1 MWLENSR
8 ASRLVYFFDLARL
21 CCSALPPKSLSS
33 NSGLPPRAARMEP
46 NGALRMKNGA
56 DRNQPVYWDARFSEE
71 GYAYGTEPNDFLVSV
86 VDLARKGDA
95 LCLCEGEGRNATFL
109 GQRGFQVT
117 AVDFSPVAL
126 AKATALAAE
135 RGVALKTRECDLATF
150 DPGVAQWELV
160 TMIFGQPDAAVRRA
174 LYARIADCLRP
185 NGAFVLETKSE
196 ENSTLDSRYPG
207 SAVLCA
213 ELTNL
218 EFVIARD
225 GERVLKEGRY
235 HDGRQR
241 TAQIL
246 AFKR

>member
-1 MWLENSR
+1 MGSTM
-8 ASRLVYFFDLARL
+8 ASR
-21 CCSALPPKSLSS
+21 
-33 NSGLPPRAARMEP
+33 
-46 NGALRMKNGA
+46 MKDGA
-56 DRNQPVYWDARFSEE
+56 DRNQPAYWDARFSEE

-86 VDLARKGDA
+86 VDRARIGDA
-95 LCLCEGEGRNATFL
+95 LCLCEGEGRNAIFL

-135 RGVALKTRECDLATF
+135 RNVVLTTQQCYLATF
-150 DPGVAQWELV
+150 DPGVARWDLV
-160 TMIFGQPDAAVRRA
+160 TMIFGQPDVTVRRA

-185 NGAFVLETKSE
+185 GGAFVLETKAE
-196 ENSTLDSRYPG
+196 ESTTPDSRYPG
-207 SAVLCA
+207 SAILCA
-213 ELTNL
+213 ELANM

-235 HDGRQR
+235 HDGYQR